1 MYVLFVLDYL
11 LDLLKRVRDFYWT
24 MSAARTNNGEKRKQ
38 QAMYST
44 RDESVPT
51 VSTQQEL
58 ELHARIVI
66 VFSFTVS
73 LRPVLEEGCS
83 DVSCMSGVAL
93 GERWWLEWWS
103 PDTTTIAID
112 GEAFPLRWPGRNP
125 EIIGASRSILT
136 TLSWLPVNYFFL
148 NKDAKT
154 LDIHYCVWEQV
165 KLKLPHS
172 RSV

>member
-58 ELHARIVI
+58 ELHARTVI
-66 VFSFTVS
+66 VFFFTVS

-93 GERWWLEWWS
+93 GER
-103 PDTTTIAID
+103 
-112 GEAFPLRWPGRNP
+112 
-125 EIIGASRSILT
+125 
-136 TLSWLPVNYFFL
+136 
-148 NKDAKT
+148 
-154 LDIHYCVWEQV
+154 
-165 KLKLPHS
+165 
-172 RSV
+172 